1 MGKPNFIKIG
11 PDLVSI
17 SDGIIMGIL
26 NATPDSFYA
35 QSRLLDLS
43 KLHERIDSMVKEGVD
58 ILDVGAVSSRP
69 GAHLPDQDEEWT
81 RLEPILKY
89 LAAHF
94 PDLPVSL
101 DTFRS
106 VIAKRA
112 VLDYG
117 VKMINDISSG
127 RLDKEMPGVIADLGI
142 PVILMHMKGLPETM
156 QENPEYLH
164 VVNDVI
170 TDLNK
175 SLRSFAEA
183 GVHDIIVD
191 PGFGFGKSIVHNFQ
205 ILKNLCQFSIL
216 ERPLLVGVSR
226 KSMIYKT
233 LEVEPQDALNGTSVL
248 HTLARLNGADILRT
262 HDIKAARQ
270 CLQLV
275 NAIDR
280 S

>member
-1 MGKPNFIKIG
+1 
-11 PDLVSI
+11 
-17 SDGIIMGIL
+17 MGIL
-26 NATPDSFYA
+26 NATPDSDYA